1 MSEQQL
7 SGCKVAIIVSDDFEQ
22 VEMTEPR
29 QALQDAGAQTVLV
42 SIHAGQVQ
50 GFHHDKPGDKFD
62 VDMTLDHAKPEDFD
76 AVLLPGGAINA
87 DHIRMSQSA
96 QKFVQAMDQAGKP
109 MAVICHAPW
118 LLVSAGL
125 VKGRTLTS
133 WPSVQDDIRNAGGNW
148 VDQEVVRD
156 RNLVTSRKPAD
167 IPAFNREMCSVIAE
181 HHAHA
186 A

>member
-1 MSEQQL
+1 MSEQRL

-29 QALQDAGAQTVLV
+29 KALQDAGAQTVLI
-42 SIHAGQVQ
+42 SIHPGQVQ
-50 GFHHDKPGDKFD
+50 GFNHDKAADKFD
-62 VDMTLDHAKPEDFD
+62 VQMTLDQAKPEDFD

-87 DHIRMSQSA
+87 DHIRMSQTA

-133 WPSVQDDIRNAGGNW
+133 WPSLQDDIRNAGGNW

-156 RNLVTSRKPAD
+156 GNLVTSRKPAD
-167 IPAFNREMCSVIAE
+167 IPAFNREMCSAIAE

-186 A
+186 